1 MSVFQCHKS
10 SVISDIQVDK
20 AQSLVFLSSYLSAF
34 SGLEKNRFLYLT
46 VLSCYNLGHDIFQK
60 SPEPQLTMVA
70 MSLPMDYGYVISAGV
85 GAIFMVMWK
94 GVRVGMV
101 SRTVTEIYQ
110 KYYLQMSP
118 L

>member
-1 MSVFQCHKS
+1 MGLSIAIV
-10 SVISDIQVDK
+10 DIIMK
-20 AQSLVFLSSYLSAF
+20 KFFTKLFYPAIILSY
-34 SGLEKNRFLYLT
+34 
-46 VLSCYNLGHDIFQK
+46 GHDIFQK
-60 SPEPQLTMVA
+60 SPDPQRTMVA

-110 KYYLQMSP
+110 KYYLQMN
-118 L
+118 